1 MSTMDYIKRWGL
13 SMEQALEVGITTIDI
28 GGIPHISIPVYTPEG
43 VERGRQYRRAN
54 SDTSHEWR
62 WRRSEDPVPTIGC
75 WNLDKP
81 GTVWVLESP
90 SDGLS
95 LLARGEPCVYFTGV
109 KQSCLPE
116 NIEEAGRWIGNRL
129 AVVAGDNDEDRPIN
143 WGHIFNV
150 TVSEYLG
157 LPIVQ
162 LPRRYKDLDEY
173 INRKGG

>member
-95 LLARGEPCVYFTGV
+95 LLARGEPCVFATGV
-109 KQSCLPE
+109 KQSCNQE
-116 NIEEAGRWIGNRL
+116 NIEEMGEWIGNRL
-129 AVVAGDNDEDRPIN
+129 AVVCGDNDDGKPTN
-143 WGHIFNV
+143 WGEIFNQM
-150 TVSEYLG
+150 VSGMLG
-157 LPIVQ
+157 IPIARLPASI
-162 LPRRYKDLDEY
+162 KDLDEY
-173 INRKGG
+173 LNGRR